1 MWLKLVRTR
10 PPPAAIV
17 RNQVFSTGAGTG
29 TGDFSAEVRQ
39 AHDTIRSAPRREGSV
54 TSRDQGRICMHLAR
68 TCSLRLERP
77 LLAQVGRRLRSN
89 QDPGQL
95 EVNNASTPRPLR
107 RDRPSPTN
115 SAQVKTR
122 RWFLALRDPRDVE
135 HPRPPFRILS
145 SPGEGGEA
153 GYQGPG
159 RDLRAPPHRS
169 RQPIRNLQPPVPLP
183 RSRASA
189 ASCGRAGP
197 AQKVDVAPAEPARR
211 ADCPRVGRCSPGVSR
226 RLPETPVF
234 GLGTASGCPVAGRLL
249 RRPLGPRSRDSGCLP
264 QNCQPSSSL

>member
-29 TGDFSAEVRQ
+29 AGDFSAEVRQ

-68 TCSLRLERP
+68 GGLGWGSVALPPLRVRAP
-77 LLAQVGRRLRSN
+77 S
-89 QDPGQL
+89 
-95 EVNNASTPRPLR
+95 ASTPRPLR